1 MPEEKE
7 QKPEYGDR
15 YADIRFQYLD
25 KVIDRMEKSSE
36 KTVNEIR
43 SEVNEIRLE
52 VKEIR
57 SEVKEIKN
65 EFKVEVDEIKKDN
78 KATRRWVTGTVIGTG
93 IAVVSGIGAIFFAF
107 AQIQTSWMQQVI
119 SFALKAI
126 K

>member
-15 YADIRFQYLD
+15 YADIRFQHLD
-25 KVIDRMEKSSE
+25 KVVDRMEKSFE

-43 SEVNEIRLE
+43 SEV
-52 VKEIR
+52 
-57 SEVKEIKN
+57 KEIKL
-65 EFKVEVDEIKKDN
+65 EVDEIKKDN

-93 IAVVSGIGAIFFAF
+93 IAVISGIGAIFFAF

-126 K
+126 R

>member
-1 MPEEKE
+1 MPEEKD

-25 KVIDRMEKSSE
+25 KVVDRMEKTFE
-36 KTVNEIR
+36 KTMDEIR
-43 SEVNEIRLE
+43 SE

-57 SEVKEIKN
+57 SEVKEIK
-65 EFKVEVDEIKKDN
+65 VEVDEIKKDN
-78 KATRRWVTGTVIGTG
+78 RATRRWVTGTVIGTG
-93 IAVVSGIGAIFFAF
+93 IAVISGIGAISFAF